1 MDFERLI
8 QHTLALQA
16 IPAPTFSESRRADY
30 LRLAFSD
37 VGLDRPQIDAVGN
50 LKVKIRGGERD
61 PLILCAHMDHV
72 FEETPLPQAQ
82 RVSGKIIGP
91 GVGDNAVA
99 LATLIEIAHEF
110 IHHPLPGDLWLVGT
124 VGEEGL
130 GNLHGMREIVSHFGS
145 QVTGYIALEGIGL
158 GQIYH
163 QGLPA
168 ERYRVT
174 VQTQG
179 GHSWIHAD
187 RPSAVHILLSI
198 GAQLLKIPLSESPRT
213 TLNIGLISG
222 GRSVNSIANEA
233 SMALDVRSLD
243 AETLASTSRQIKK
256 IIREMQ
262 SPDCSIQIE
271 LTGARPGGAL
281 GSEHALVAAA
291 QQALNEAGEEGIS
304 LAAGSTDANLP
315 LSEGIPAIC
324 LGLTYGGEAHSEG
337 EYIEIAPLE
346 RGVQALKNL
355 IRLAFG

>member
-1 MDFERLI
+1 
-8 QHTLALQA
+8 
-16 IPAPTFSESRRADY
+16 
-30 LRLAFSD
+30 
-37 VGLDRPQIDAVGN
+37 
-50 LKVKIRGGERD
+50 
-61 PLILCAHMDHV
+61 
-72 FEETPLPQAQ
+72 
-82 RVSGKIIGP
+82 
-91 GVGDNAVA
+91 
-99 LATLIEIAHEF
+99 
-110 IHHPLPGDLWLVGT
+110 
-124 VGEEGL
+124 
-130 GNLHGMREIVSHFGS
+130 MREIVSHFGS